1 MVLSGSAMSLLDEAA
16 IYGAED
22 HLRVTR
28 SRYQRDAAYA
38 ADFRFA
44 ILELVHKLWPP
55 GIGRDVKSYMSAI
68 DLDLELVPLD
78 LLEDLVHAL
87 IRLSKQ
93 RKATDP
99 ALGAAC
105 DHLAKCLKMR
115 IVELRSPSPA
125 SLKARNVKYAYKQ
138 FIRDLVR
145 STTTSDSQA
154 VA

>member
-28 SRYQRDAAYA
+28 SRYHRDAGYA

-44 ILELVHKLWPP
+44 VLELVHKLWPP
-55 GIGRDVKSYMSAI
+55 GVGRDKRSYISAI
-68 DLDLELVPLD
+68 DFDLELVPLD

-93 RKATDP
+93 RKAGDP
-99 ALGAAC
+99 SLSLAC
-105 DHLAKCLKMR
+105 DHLANCLKMR
-115 IVELRSPSPA
+115 IVELRSPSPHA
-125 SLKARNVKYAYKQ
+125 VRARTVKYEYKQ
-138 FIRDLVR
+138 FMREVVG
-145 STTTSDSQA
+145 STTTGDGQA